1 MTDKPELQARR
12 EVAPW
17 WTLFHDTRER
27 AEECP
32 WCGVRP
38 EDRQPA
44 SNGQVGDTR

>member
-1 MTDKPELQARR
+1 MTGNPELGARR

-17 WTLFHDTRER
+17 WPLFHDNREG

-38 EDRQPA
+38 EDGQPA
-44 SNGQVGDTR
+44 NGQVGDSR

>member
-1 MTDKPELQARR
+1 MTDKPELHARR

-17 WTLFHDTRER
+17 WPLFHDTRER

-38 EDRQPA
+38 ECLQQA
-44 SNGQVGDTR
+44 SNEQVGDRR